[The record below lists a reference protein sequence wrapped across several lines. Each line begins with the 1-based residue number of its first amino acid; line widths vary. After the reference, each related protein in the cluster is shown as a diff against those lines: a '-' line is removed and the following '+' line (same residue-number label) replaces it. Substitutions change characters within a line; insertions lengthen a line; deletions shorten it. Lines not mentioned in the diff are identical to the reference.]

1 MKLEVRKK
9 DCDICVCIFKIF
21 KIYCENE
28 YNIFGDG
35 LCITEKEKNKVR
47 EDSQI

>member
-1 MKLEVRKK
+1 MKLKVRKK

-21 KIYCENE
+21 KAYCQNG
-28 YNIFGDG
+28 YNIFGDK
-35 LCITEKEKNKVR
+35 LCITEKEENKVR